1 MKRYRVRYRGSVE
14 VIGCTYVDAKDRE
27 EAVDLAIEIPN
38 SFINTVYMGPE
49 HFGEILSVEEA
60 EDDE

>member
-14 VIGCTYVDAKDRE
+14 VIGYTYVDAEDHE
-27 EAVDLAIEIPN
+27 EALDLAAEIPN
-38 SFINTVYMGPE
+38 SFINTVYIGPE
-49 HFGEILSVEEA
+49 HFGEILSVEEV